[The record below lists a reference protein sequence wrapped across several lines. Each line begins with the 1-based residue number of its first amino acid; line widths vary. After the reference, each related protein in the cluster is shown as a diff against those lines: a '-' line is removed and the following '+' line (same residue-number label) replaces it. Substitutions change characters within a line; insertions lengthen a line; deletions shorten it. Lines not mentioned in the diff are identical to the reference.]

1 MAWHRKIGG
10 WTRKEAIEREGS
22 LKSEWAAKSKAD
34 LALPLFLGPRMADY
48 TRKNASGGGGE
59 ECVCADHTDHRRFIE
74 VGGTRERLCLGKTH
88 TTFEGGFWFTGKS
101 FHTHLENST
110 CS

>member
-1 MAWHRKIGG
+1 MAWHKKIGG

-48 TRKNASGGGGE
+48 TRKNASERRRRGM
-59 ECVCADHTDHRRFIE
+59 CVRRPHGPRPPSI
-74 VGGTRERLCLGKTH
+74 H
-88 TTFEGGFWFTGKS
+88 
-101 FHTHLENST
+101 
-110 CS
+110 